1 MGKNKP
7 ILIFDGHRDLISI
20 VASVKEASRILRVT
34 PRSVS
39 NCCKGVSI
47 MCKGHY
53 LRFVNPDLGLS
64 AQDYFETLD
73 LAPYDDTCGETRY
86 YFTTKYDYAEV
97 GKKIATDEM
106 RLLERNQ
113 RNKILFQLNEYY
125 ANNLEVLAQYGWF
138 LEMNPDVYSPK
149 MFETKLY
156 EEKNIKVICKTLMKY
171 YQTHLERII
180 EEICDR
186 HPQRSNYIS
195 VQIMSSYNQG
205 HYELAITGLLTQV
218 DGVCD
223 DKLEQYFFIKKRQ
236 RDNKWIPEIVN
247 DLTKIKN
254 DFFKVFIAPI
264 LSDCPIYVKQ
274 SKIDEYPSKLNRHTV
289 LHGKDTN
296 YGSKENFLK
305 SVSLLKYVS
314 DILYFSDI
322 CIKYKKSFE
331 RYIYPISGKK
341 RD

>member
-7 ILIFDGHRDLISI
+7 VLIFDERRDLIGM
-20 VASVKEASRILRVT
+20 VASIKEASGMLRVT

-47 MCKGHY
+47 MCKGFY
-53 LRFVNPDLGLS
+53 LRYLNPDLRLS
-64 AQDYFETLD
+64 ATEYFETLD
-73 LAPYDDTCGETRY
+73 LAPYDEACGDTRY
-86 YFTTKYDYAEV
+86 YFTTRHDHSE
-97 GKKIATDEM
+97 GRKKLATDEM
-106 RLLERNQ
+106 RLLEITQ
-113 RNKILFQLNEYY
+113 RNKILYQLNEYY
-125 ANNLEVLAQYGWF
+125 ANNLQVLAQYGWF
-138 LEMNPDVYSPK
+138 LEMNPDVYSRK

-156 EEKNIKVICKTLMKY
+156 EEKDIKVICKTLMKY

-180 EEICDR
+180 EEICNR

-195 VQIMSSYNQG
+195 EQIMSSYNRG

-223 DKLEQYFFIKKRQ
+223 DKLQRYFFTKENKGN
-236 RDNKWIPEIVN
+236 NKWIPRIVN
-247 DLTKIKN
+247 DLVEIKN

-264 LSDCPIYVKQ
+264 LSDCPIFAHQ
-274 SKIDEYPSKLNRHTV
+274 SMADEYPSKLNRHTV
-289 LHGKDTN
+289 LHGKDIN

-314 DILYFSDI
+314 DMLYFSDI
-322 CIKYKKSFE
+322 CTQYKKSFE
-331 RYIYPISGKK
+331 RYIYPVSGKK